1 MLFKV
6 GDDLALIDAM
16 RPGDGAADEAS
27 RFAALASG
35 AVAAA
40 GKGACFDLGAAFFEV
55 PLVAPTCSADALGEL
70 PLEHGV
76 GCVADDVAQT
86 FALQPSEH
94 LRLAVVTVGAKDER
108 QSRIDTLR
116 D

>member
-1 MLFKV
+1 MFKV
-6 GDDLALIDAM
+6 GDDIALIDAM
-16 RPGDGAADEAS
+16 RPGDGAADDAS
-27 RFAALASG
+27 RFAAPASG
-35 AVAAA
+35 
-40 GKGACFDLGAAFFEV
+40 
-55 PLVAPTCSADALGEL
+55 ADALGEL

-108 QSRIDTLR
+108 QSRPHSAQLFDHAP
-116 D
+116 